1 MRVNAMERG
10 ELDALAA
17 RLDVPLAMAAKVAV
31 RALLT
36 SLNDSRPVLAGREEH
51 LNRREVADVSSEYPS
66 NP

>member
-17 RLDVPLAMAAKVAV
+17 RLDVPLAMAAKLAV

-36 SLNDSRPVLAGREEH
+36 SLNDSRPASTGREEQT
-51 LNRREVADVSSEYPS
+51 NPREVADVPPRYPR
-66 NP
+66 P